1 VNTGLR
7 GILSVFAAAAAWGMS
22 GIFVTNIID
31 ASQCSSVSLAFWRD
45 LTTFALLFILLLPSF
60 FRQGVSVQV
69 RDLPCLMGMG
79 GFLGLFHIF
88 YNKSVMLNGASIT
101 TVDQAAMPAVVS
113 LAAWYLW
120 KESLDFEKIVAMVLI
135 FAGTVMASG
144 LHSFDFGKTDTSGLL
159 AGFCV
164 PVLYAGW
171 TLCGKSM
178 VNRYGPNFCLMVAF
192 GTAAFLLFFFQPFT
206 AQPVHMS
213 LRTMMLFSG
222 LILFSTIGAFTLY
235 MIGLQHIQAG
245 VAGILAMSEIIFA
258 GVYARFLL
266 GEHLDLIQIC
276 GAGLVITGVIGL
288 SYCQTKNKNIL
299 LK

>member
-1 VNTGLR
+1 MNTGFT

-45 LTTFALLFILLLPSF
+45 LASFVLLFILFLPSL
-60 FRQGVSVQV
+60 FRQTLDIRMQ
-69 RDLPCLMGMG
+69 DLPCLMGMG

-120 KESLDFEKIVAMVLI
+120 KESLDFEKIAAMVLI

-144 LHSFDFGKTDTSGLL
+144 LHSFDFGKADASGLM

-171 TLCGKSM
+171 TLCGKTM
-178 VNRYGPNFCLMVAF
+178 VNRYGPNFCLMIAF
-192 GTAAFLLFFFQPFT
+192 GTAAFLLFFLQPFT
-206 AQPVHMS
+206 AQPVHIS
-213 LRTMMLFSG
+213 LRTIMLFSG
-222 LILFSTIGAFTLY
+222 LIVFSTIGAFTLY
-235 MIGLQHIQAG
+235 MVGLQYIQAG

-266 GEHLDLIQIC
+266 GEHLDMIQIC
-276 GAGLVITGVIGL
+276 GAGLVITGVVGL
-288 SYCQTKNKNIL
+288 SYFQAKKQ
-299 LK
+299 KS